1 MGNFL
6 FCLMGDM
13 SYTLHHHDS
22 CWKAPLHCSE
32 MTDEQMIAFIVHRV
46 RASAV
51 FLTAFPSLLR
61 KYVKALFHTWARG
74 LGAMPLVSFM
84 FLRDLCIQVGSN
96 CLDTCLK
103 GIYKAYLVN
112 CKLSKSISG
121 SKQQHIQFLGNCVRE
136 LYSLDPQS
144 AYQHAFI
151 FIHQL
156 GVILRGALT
165 ERGPKKSYQKIM
177 IGNTYSA
184 LSFGPV
190 LCADIVPRKNSD
202 L

>member
-1 MGNFL
+1 MCKQMEIDCLSGDVGRSTEIHFSMGNFL

-112 CKLSKSISG
+112 CKL
-121 SKQQHIQFLGNCVRE
+121 
-136 LYSLDPQS
+136 
-144 AYQHAFI
+144 
-151 FIHQL
+151 
-156 GVILRGALT
+156 
-165 ERGPKKSYQKIM
+165 
-177 IGNTYSA
+177 
-184 LSFGPV
+184 
-190 LCADIVPRKNSD
+190 
-202 L
+202 